1 VIQFRCRHSSLSSNA
16 QKHSNQID
24 SCLTPTTDSDLPLL
38 IEEYH
43 QLFRI
48 IMLHELEDA
57 REMVKKNVD

>member
-1 VIQFRCRHSSLSSNA
+1 MCFFFQVFQDDLQTQSS
-16 QKHSNQID
+16 QTD
-24 SCLTPTTDSDLPLL
+24 SCLTPTTDSDSPLL

-57 REMVKKNVD
+57 REIVKKSFILDY